1 MKIGLDVLRHRL
13 VPTYRA
19 DAEGMTADRIV
30 ERILA
35 HVPTP

>member
-1 MKIGLDVLRHRL
+1 